1 MRVERPWG
9 WYEELTEGP
18 AYKVKRLLV
27 RAGCQLSLQRH
38 RYRVKAGPWW
48 MGRVICCAASNGI
61 KPVRG

>member
-27 RAGCQLSLQRH
+27 RAGCQLSLLWRCRWSESWQPARTKS
-38 RYRVKAGPWW
+38 RFTL
-48 MGRVICCAASNGI
+48 
-61 KPVRG
+61 